1 MSQWVVDHFVFNGLD
16 FFLGKLKSNKVDQ
29 NCPTWGSYF
38 DTIYTYLIK
47 YLFTGKLWECCSM
60 WERRWTLWAGG
71 CERLGYWLPFW
82 IVTSFIFT
90 TFILQDIF
98 VKEPFQI
105 ILEFNSYKDIEF
117 SLSAIIAL
125 DVGFL
130 FAMSRS
136 YKMDLNIF

>member
-1 MSQWVVDHFVFNGLD
+1 MN
-16 FFLGKLKSNKVDQ
+16 
-29 NCPTWGSYF
+29 
-38 DTIYTYLIK
+38 YT
-47 YLFTGKLWECCSM
+47 S
-60 WERRWTLWAGG
+60 
-71 CERLGYWLPFW
+71 
-82 IVTSFIFT
+82 
-90 TFILQDIF
+90 ILQDIF

>member
-1 MSQWVVDHFVFNGLD
+1 M
-16 FFLGKLKSNKVDQ
+16 
-29 NCPTWGSYF
+29 Y
-38 DTIYTYLIK
+38 YT
-47 YLFTGKLWECCSM
+47 S
-60 WERRWTLWAGG
+60 
-71 CERLGYWLPFW
+71 
-82 IVTSFIFT
+82 
-90 TFILQDIF
+90 ILQDIF

-136 YKMDLNIF
+136 YEMDLNIF